1 MALEKPSLKYNNNFL
16 YPGLNLCHI
25 PQDLENIIIKSLE
38 TSHPRK
44 GKNLQYGWQ
53 KVGIRAGIPPH
64 DLKFFET
71 EYRRPNGYPSK
82 LLLERLGG
90 AGNTVSDLLNLLEMP
105 TSSSEQPFQ

>member
-38 TSHPRK
+38 TYHPRK
-44 GKNLQYGWQ
+44 GKNVQYGWQ

-64 DLKFFET
+64 ELKFFET